1 MPIKHLVLSG
11 GGPIGI
17 SFLGAL
23 EYLSNE
29 KYINIDEI
37 ETIYATSIG
46 TVMST
51 ILCLNYDWPTINK
64 YIIERPWQ
72 HIFKINAKQ
81 IMDIYSNK
89 GLYDISVIEK
99 TFKPLL
105 EAKDLSLTI
114 TLKEFC
120 TYCKKD
126 LHFFAFDLNTY
137 KTVELSNK
145 DYPDL
150 PLLKAIF
157 ISCSLPGIVIPTIM
171 DDKCLI
177 DGGPLANFPLNYCL
191 RDHQDKNE
199 ILGFNFV
206 YKNDDGTECSGNN
219 IINNESD
226 MLDFILALSLNS
238 VNYITTSIK
247 YNKINNILEFCSNK
261 TSLTIDNMTYIVG
274 TIEGRQTLFDKGR
287 EVAKQFLLSRSTAQN
302 KSIYINKNDEDY
314 NQNNQDYNQNNNLDN
329 QNNYDYNI

>member
-1 MPIKHLVLSG
+1 MPFKHLVLSG

-29 KYINIDEI
+29 KYINNDEI
-37 ETIYATSIG
+37 ESIYATSIG
-46 TVMST
+46 TVMAT

-72 HIFKINAKQ
+72 HIFKLNAKK

-89 GLYDISVIEK
+89 GLYDITVIEK
-99 TFKPLL
+99 IFKPLL
-105 EAKDLSLTI
+105 EAKDLSLSI
-114 TLKEFC
+114 TMKEFC

-137 KTVELSNK
+137 QTIELSNK

-150 PLLKAIF
+150 SLLKAIY

-177 DGGPLANFPLNYCL
+177 DGGSLANFPLNYCL
-191 RDHQDKNE
+191 RDHPNKDE
-199 ILGFNFV
+199 ILGFNYL

-219 IINNESD
+219 IINDESD

-238 VNYITTSIK
+238 INYITSSVK
-247 YNKINNILEFCSNK
+247 YDKIDNILEFSSNS
-261 TSLTIDNMTYIVG
+261 TMLSIDNMTYVVG
-274 TIEGRQTLFDKGR
+274 TLEGRQTLFDKGR
-287 EVAKQFLLSRSTAQN
+287 DVAIKFL
-302 KSIYINKNDEDY
+302 KNREK
-314 NQNNQDYNQNNNLDN
+314 NNEYS
-329 QNNYDYNI
+329 NYDFVI

>member
-17 SFLGAL
+17 SFLGAIEHL
-23 EYLSNE
+23 CDEN
-29 KYINIDEI
+29 YINMNEI
-37 ETIYATSIG
+37 ESIYATSIG
-46 TVMST
+46 TIMST
-51 ILCLNYDWPTINK
+51 ILCLDYDWPTINK

-72 HIFKINAKQ
+72 HIFKVNAKQ
-81 IMDIYSNK
+81 IMDIYTNK

-105 EAKDLSLTI
+105 EAKDLSMSI

-120 TYCKKD
+120 AYCKKD
-126 LHFFAFDLNTY
+126 IHFFAFDLNTY

-150 PLLKAIF
+150 SLLKAIF
-157 ISCSLPGIVIPTIM
+157 ISCSLPGIVMPTIM

-177 DGGPLANFPLNYCL
+177 DGGSLANFPLNYCL
-191 RDHQDKNE
+191 RDHPNNDE

-219 IINNESD
+219 IINDESD

-238 VNYITTSIK
+238 INYITTSIK
-247 YNKINNILEFCSNK
+247 YSKICNILEFCSN
-261 TSLTIDNMTYIVG
+261 TTILTIDNMTHIVG
-274 TIEGRQTLFDKGR
+274 TIEGRQTLFDKGT
-287 EVAKQFLLSRSTAQN
+287 EVAVKFLKN
-302 KSIYINKNDEDY
+302 KEKNTEH
-314 NQNNQDYNQNNNLDN
+314 
-329 QNNYDYNI
+329 NNYDFVI

>member
-1 MPIKHLVLSG
+1 
-11 GGPIGI
+11 
-17 SFLGAL
+17 
-23 EYLSNE
+23 
-29 KYINIDEI
+29 
-37 ETIYATSIG
+37 
-46 TVMST
+46 
-51 ILCLNYDWPTINK
+51 
-64 YIIERPWQ
+64 
-72 HIFKINAKQ
+72 
-81 IMDIYSNK
+81 MDIYSNK

-247 YNKINNILEFCSNK
+247 HNKINNILEFCSNK

-287 EVAKQFLLSRSTAQN
+287 EVAKQFLLSRSTEQN
-302 KSIYINKNDEDY
+302 KSIYTNKDYKDDDKDDDKDNDNLD
-314 NQNNQDYNQNNNLDN
+314 NNQNNN
-329 QNNYDYNI
+329 YDYII